1 MTLDEKY
8 HRLEEELSMENEGM
22 RDPAPVGEPPPVR
35 WWSRLLRI
43 LVAVLLVCAGLAGA
57 AYLKKTA
64 PRSRKRPPAKIVPV
78 VEVQPLRAVRHRVVL
93 HVMGTVVPARQVVL
107 KSSVSG
113 RVIRVNP
120 EFSEGGL
127 LKKGDWVIELDDAD
141 YRLALARRKSDL
153 VNARHALKLEMGR
166 QEVARREWQL
176 LSKGGQA
183 GTAGADKPLALR
195 ETHLEKARADVA
207 AAEAAVEKAKLDL
220 ARTRIRA
227 PFNAIVRA
235 KSVDIG
241 SQVTP
246 QVPLAELVGTDA
258 YWVQASVPVDRLTW
272 IRIPRRAGQKGS
284 AAQVACSSGHRMP
297 GTVLRLLGDL
307 TAKGR
312 MAQLLIEVRDPLHLR
327 PGQRGA
333 PPLLIGEYVRV
344 AIRGPALESVF
355 VLPRAALRDN
365 QTIWLLNGQD
375 RLEIRP
381 VKPVWRDA
389 RSVVLADG
397 VADGE
402 RLVVS
407 DLAMPVAGL
416 QLRVAGDG
424 VKPAAPP
431 QGKGARSGG

>member
-1 MTLDEKY
+1 MAD
-8 HRLEEELSMENEGM
+8 NETH
-22 RDPAPVGEPPPVR
+22 DPRPVDDPPPVR

-78 VEVQPLRAVRHRVVL
+78 VEIQPLRAVRHRVVL

-107 KSSVSG
+107 KSRVSG

-127 LKKGDWVIELDDAD
+127 LKKGDRIIELDDAD
-141 YRLALARRKSDL
+141 YRLALAQRKSDL
-153 VNARHALKLEMGR
+153 VNARHALSLEMGR
-166 QEVARREWQL
+166 QAVARREWQL
-176 LSKGGQA
+176 LGKGGQTGAGAA
-183 GTAGADKPLALR
+183 GTPLALR

-207 AAEAAVEKAKLDL
+207 AAEAAVQKAGLDL

-227 PFNAIVRA
+227 PFNAIVRT

-246 QVPLAELVGTDA
+246 QVPLAELAGTDA

-284 AAQVACSSGHRMP
+284 AAEIACSSGHRMP

-307 TAKGR
+307 TAQGR
-312 MAQLLIEVRDPLHLR
+312 MARLLIEVRDPLHLR
-327 PGQRGA
+327 SGRRGD

-344 AIRGPALESVF
+344 AIRGPELEHVF
-355 VLPRAALRDN
+355 VLPREALRDN
-365 QTIWLLNGQD
+365 RTVWLLNDRD

-389 RSVVLADG
+389 RSVVLAEG
-397 VADGE
+397 VTDGE

-407 DLAMPVAGL
+407 DLAMPVAGM
-416 QLRVAGDG
+416 QLRVAGDA
-424 VKPAAPP
+424 VKPAAPR